1 MTVHVNMNFIMT
13 WDPNFLIKFIAT
25 STTFDPTK
33 LGMINT
39 SRIYIID
46 FYSYPL
52 QVNNS
57 YRRDEIAKDKIN

>member
-1 MTVHVNMNFIMT
+1 MSVHVNMNFIMT
-13 WDPNFLIKFIAT
+13 WDPNLLIKFIAT